1 MKKLISLL
9 LILALALPALALAD
23 PAEPSDKYTTYGATE
38 DIGNIFPGKYFSM
51 DVFMAYDL
59 SAYVI
64 VTTWD
69 DHDMMTMTKFAH
81 IKTKKN
87 FDDQFYLV
95 FADESYYTFRYDNEY
110 QTAIWI
116 DIDGVSIKLNSSQ
129 WLVPITDVKK

>member
-1 MKKLISLL
+1 MKKLIILL
-9 LILALALPALALAD
+9 LSLALALPALALAD
-23 PAEPSDKYTTYGATE
+23 PAEPSDKYSTYGSTA
-38 DIGNIFPGKYFSM
+38 DIGNIFPGKYFSI
-51 DVFMAYDL
+51 DFFMAFDL

-95 FADESYYTFRYDNEY
+95 FADDSYYTFRYADEY
-110 QTAIWI
+110 QASVWI

-129 WLVPITDVKK
+129 WLVPTSDVKK